1 MVEVVSLS
9 YGDRERDLE
18 TKEREQARAGIPAYW
33 IVDPQEDSI
42 TVLRLEEPVTRYSEQ
57 GEFGRGARAESALFP
72 TFSVSV
78 DETFDAD

>member
-1 MVEVVSLS
+1 VVEVVSLS

-33 IVDPQEDSI
+33 IVDRQEESI

-78 DETFDAD
+78 DETLDAD

>member
-33 IVDPQEDSI
+33 IVDRQEESI